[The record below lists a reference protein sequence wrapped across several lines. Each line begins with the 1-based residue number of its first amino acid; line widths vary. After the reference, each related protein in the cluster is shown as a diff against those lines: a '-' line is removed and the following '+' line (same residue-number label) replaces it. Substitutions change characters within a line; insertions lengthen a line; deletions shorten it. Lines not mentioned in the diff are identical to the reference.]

1 MPVLF
6 LSALALL
13 TAALVWLARRERA
26 LVAALATVQERLDE
40 LTARLDGTDQDVA
53 RALTQVEI
61 AESVL
66 VEKGVADEEDLE
78 AMRQRFGPERDYVRE
93 RDGDLN

>member
-53 RALTQVEI
+53 RALTQAEI

-78 AMRQRFGPERDYVRE
+78 AMRQRFGPDRDYVRE

>member
-1 MPVLF
+1 MPVLLLAVF
-6 LSALALL
+6 ALPS
-13 TAALVWLARRERA
+13 AALVWLARRERA
-26 LVAALATVQERLDE
+26 LVAELATVRERLDE
-40 LTARLDGTDQDVA
+40 LTARVEGAEHDAA

-78 AMRQRFGPERDYVRE
+78 AMRQRFGPEREYVRE
-93 RDGDLN
+93 RDGELN